1 SNWIKTTAQAK
12 FRKHSGI
19 KDDERNEKYLADARK
34 SLRTLERGNQMDLK
48 VIQKILRMS
57 YGIQGSERRKLL
69 QPFVDSARASTAS
82 TARLSAAV
90 AVSGSSIV
98 PVTPPSCSRSS
109 KVTLSSNAV
118 TGPDTLIDP
127 LLQPPTPAPLY
138 FQRKRTIPPMYAAPV
153 ATLLK
158 ASSGK
163 SIEPELPQP
172 LFKPLHGR
180 REANLRWRFFSK
192 QIGKLKP
199 PLPSEL
205 RLEMELKANIGL
217 EGFTKVLR
225 DNGVIGDGESEATR
239 FGFGKTEQDWRA
251 WEQGV
256 LATIS
261 LWSHTG
267 KRQRAACREEGPFH
281 PSIGGKP
288 ARGNVLTPR
297 LYRRLWQLL
306 LNEVPILDRKTMGS
320 QGKSKT
326 LYSVSKSPHVYHA
339 QTRLG
344 LQALVSDFD
353 RLGFVEPASKPV
365 GKTKQLKPK

>member
-1 SNWIKTTAQAK
+1 
-12 FRKHSGI
+12 
-19 KDDERNEKYLADARK
+19 
-34 SLRTLERGNQMDLK
+34 MDLK
-48 VIQKILRMS
+48 AIQKILRMS

-69 QPFVDSARASTAS
+69 QPFVDSARTSTAS
-82 TARLSAAV
+82 PTRLSAAI

-98 PVTPPSCSRSS
+98 PITPPSSSRTS
-109 KVTLSSNAV
+109 KVTLSSNA
-118 TGPDTLIDP
+118 TTEPDPLIDP
-127 LLQPPTPAPLY
+127 SLLPATPAPLY
-138 FQRKRTIPPMYAAPV
+138 FQRKHTIPPMYAAPV

-172 LFKPLHGR
+172 QFKPLHGR

-192 QIGKLKP
+192 QMSKLKP

-217 EGFTKVLR
+217 EAFTKTLR
-225 DNGVIGDGESEATR
+225 DNGVIGDGGSEATQ
-239 FGFGKTEQDWRA
+239 FGPGKTEQEWRA

-256 LATIS
+256 MATINM
-261 LWSHTG
+261 WSHMG
-267 KRQRAACREEGPFH
+267 ERQQAACREEGPFH

-288 ARGNVLTPR
+288 SRGNVLTPR
-297 LYRRLWQLL
+297 LYRRLWQQLL
-306 LNEVPILDRKTMGS
+306 GEVPILDKRTMGS
-320 QGKSKT
+320 QGKSET

-339 QTRLG
+339 PTRLG

-353 RLGFVEPASKPV
+353 RLGFVEPASKTV
-365 GKTKQLKPK
+365 SKTKQPKPK